1 MCSLVGGRVTRMDET
16 TKLASLVFRLN
27 QSKLASLKDLTR
39 ATRVRQSEYLREA
52 ITDLLEKYES
62 ELLD

>member
-1 MCSLVGGRVTRMDET
+1 MDET

-27 QSKLASLKDLTR
+27 QSKLQSLKDLTR